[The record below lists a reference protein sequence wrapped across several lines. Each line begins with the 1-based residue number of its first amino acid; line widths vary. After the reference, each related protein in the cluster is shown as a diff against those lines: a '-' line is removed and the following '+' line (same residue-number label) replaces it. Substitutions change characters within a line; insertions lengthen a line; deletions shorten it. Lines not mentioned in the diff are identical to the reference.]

1 MEDKVGRECGTRYIQ
16 GAGGESRKQIGH
28 FEDLGVCRWIIS

>member
-16 GAGGESRKQIGH
+16 DAVGESRK
-28 FEDLGVCRWIIS
+28 EKATLKT

>member
-16 GAGGESRKQIGH
+16 GAGGESRKKKAT
-28 FEDLGVCRWIIS
+28 LKA